1 MGKVNVIENVVN
13 VSKILREH
21 GASAYSAAQGF
32 TLGANGLK
40 FAVSLDD
47 DTNPDKAA
55 LIGITDSHQYVRTGL
70 VLGHGNDCTY
80 YSGYYYVTV
89 GGDSDAPTTVKRY
102 KLDTLSSE
110 KWVGAGTFTYDPII
124 ASEIKTKALTKVS
137 AIAHIF
143 GENFILSQRDRFS
156 VCRLDETNKKFVE
169 FSRFQ
174 MSEDDYDKLSRSGC
188 GDPIPQAMYYARS
201 KVYKAF
207 SYRNTNTEE
216 IKENDIAVLSLKG
229 TTPSFNGISLD
240 TIYSCDRTSKL
251 RFEVEGIGA
260 SDGLTNMYMYANVKE
275 SESSKQSDSIYSITL
290 QD

>member
-1 MGKVNVIENVVN
+1 MIENVVN

-32 TLGANGLK
+32 TVGANGLK

-110 KWVGAGTFTYDPII
+110 KWVGSGTFTYTPTSGTGIKGDP
-124 ASEIKTKALTKVS
+124 LTKVS

-143 GENFILSQRDRFS
+143 GENFILSQEDRFS

-174 MSEDDYDKLSRSGC
+174 LSAADYKKLSRSGC
-188 GDPIPQAMYYARS
+188 GKPLPQGMYYARS

-207 SYRNTNTEE
+207 SYRNTDTEK

-229 TTPSFNGISLD
+229 TTPNFTGISLD

-260 SDGLTNMYMYANVKE
+260 SDGLTNMYKYANVQEDKD
-275 SESSKQSDSIYSITL
+275 SKQSDSIYSITL

>member
-13 VSKILREH
+13 VSKLLREH

-32 TLGANGLK
+32 TVGANGLK

-80 YSGYYYVTV
+80 YGGYYYVTV
-89 GGDSDAPTTVKRY
+89 GGDSDAPKTVKRY
-102 KLDTLSSE
+102 KLDTLTSE
-110 KWVGAGTFTYDPII
+110 KWVGAGTFTYDPTSG
-124 ASEIKTKALTKVS
+124 AGIKGDPLTKVS

-143 GENFILSQRDRFS
+143 GENFILSQKDRFS

-174 MSEDDYDKLSRSGC
+174 LSAADYKKLSRSNC
-188 GDPIPQAMYYARS
+188 EKLPQGMYYAHS

-207 SYRNTNTEE
+207 SYRNTTSKE
-216 IKENDIAVLSLKG
+216 IKENDIAALSLEG
-229 TTPSFNGISLD
+229 NSPNFTGISLD

-260 SDGLTNMYMYANVKE
+260 SGGVTNMFMYANVKE
-275 SESSKQSDSIYSITL
+275 DKDSKQSDSIYSITL